1 MNTPRLR
8 RARAAAGRTVK
19 VMRSDPFI
27 RTLRCCLASALC
39 LAAAVCAAQ
48 QQPSGTSALTTPT
61 ASASGSPSEG
71 QRAASGDQY
80 RIGARDVLTIR
91 VTAPDI
97 IPQFSADAMEV
108 NECGMIPLLSVQ
120 NEEQNE
126 VRAAGLTTNELQEQL
141 RKFYTKYKRNPQVV
155 VKVREYNSQPVAING
170 AVVRPGQFQ
179 LRRPV
184 RLLELLQ
191 FYAGGPTEK
200 SGGRVQ
206 LARMPALGMCEPKPA
221 NAAAEQ
227 TAAATTAQT
236 ATPIDDASNPSFL
249 TFKLENTL
257 KGDEAS
263 NPYLQ
268 PGDVITLPE
277 AKEAYIV
284 GNVLRPG
291 PVPLKDEHLTVSR
304 AIAMVGGFMPDS
316 KKEKVR
322 IIRQEAGG
330 AGSREIF
337 VDMRAVDK
345 HQAEDIALLPNDI
358 IDVPVA
364 GGKRIMRSLVGAVV
378 PSVGQLPVQVIR

>member
-1 MNTPRLR
+1 MKSPRFSAHVYL
-8 RARAAAGRTVK
+8 
-19 VMRSDPFI
+19 
-27 RTLRCCLASALC
+27 LLAALC
-39 LAAAVCAAQ
+39 LAVSAEAQ
-48 QQPSGTSALTTPT
+48 QQPSTQFSA
-61 ASASGSPSEG
+61 E
-71 QRAASGDQY
+71 QY

-97 IPQFSADAMEV
+97 VAQFSAEALEV

-126 VRAAGLTTNELQEQL
+126 VRAAGMTTNELQDFL
-141 RKFYTKYKRNPQVV
+141 RRFYVKYKRNPQVV

-191 FYAGGPTEK
+191 FYAGGATER

-206 LARMPALGMCEPKPA
+206 IARMPALGTCEAKPTPA
-221 NAAAEQ
+221 TNAQ
-227 TAAATTAQT
+227 GTTNAQT
-236 ATPIDDASNPSFL
+236 AQAVTPIDDANVPSFL
-249 TFKLENTL
+249 SFKLEETL
-257 KGDEAS
+257 KGEDRA

-277 AKEAYIV
+277 AKEAYVV

-291 PVPLKDEHLTVSR
+291 PIALRDDHLTVSR
-304 AIAMVGGFMPDS
+304 AVAMVGGTMPDT
-316 KKEKVR
+316 KQEKVR
-322 IIRQEAGG
+322 IVRQEENG
-330 AGSREIF
+330 ASREFF
-337 VDMRAVDK
+337 VDLNAIKK
-345 HQAEDIALLPNDI
+345 HQAEDVALLPNDI
-358 IDVPVA
+358 VEVPVA
-364 GGKRIMRSLVGAVV
+364 GGKRILRSLVGAFV

>member
-1 MNTPRLR
+1 MRNNLFVGVCRGAL
-8 RARAAAGRTVK
+8 AA
-19 VMRSDPFI
+19 
-27 RTLRCCLASALC
+27 ALC
-39 LAAAVCAAQ
+39 LAAAGA
-48 QQPSGTSALTTPT
+48 
-61 ASASGSPSEG
+61 ASARQQAAPA
-71 QRAASGDQY
+71 AASPAPAAASAAPAPDTQRPGGEQY

-97 IPQFSADAMEV
+97 IPQFSAEALEV

-126 VRAAGLTTNELQEQL
+126 VKAAGMTTGELQERL
-141 RKFYTKYKRNPQVV
+141 RRFYTKYKRNPQVV
-155 VKVREYNSQPVAING
+155 VKVREHNSQPVAING
-170 AVVRPGQFQ
+170 AVARPGQFQ

-191 FYAGGPTEK
+191 FYAGGATER
-200 SGGRVQ
+200 SGGRIQ
-206 LARMPALGMCEPKPA
+206 IARMPALGMCEAAPA
-221 NAAAEQ
+221 SAAVGQASP
-227 TAAATTAQT
+227 ATQAAQT
-236 ATPIDDASNPSFL
+236 AHAAQAAQAAHAATPIEEGPSPSFL
-249 TFKLENTL
+249 TFKLEDTL
-257 KGDEAS
+257 RADDRA

-277 AKEAYIV
+277 AREAYVV

-291 PVPLKDEHLTVSR
+291 PVPLRDDRLTVSR

-316 KKEKVR
+316 RKEKVR

-337 VDMRAVDK
+337 VDMKAVDRR
-345 HQAEDIALLPNDI
+345 QAEDVALLPNDI

-364 GGKRIMRSLVGAVV
+364 GGRRVLRSLVGAVV

>member
-1 MNTPRLR
+1 MKSNLF
-8 RARAAAGRTVK
+8 VK
-19 VMRSDPFI
+19 AF
-27 RTLRCCLASALC
+27 RCGIASALFVAGGVS
-39 LAAAVCAAQ
+39 LRAQQASDVSAAASHA
-48 QQPSGTSALTTPT
+48 T
-61 ASASGSPSEG
+61 ASTAGVRAEDT
-71 QRAASGDQY
+71 RAASSGDQY

-97 IPQFSADAMEV
+97 IQQFSADALEV

-120 NEEQNE
+120 NEEHNE

-170 AVVRPGQFQ
+170 AVVKPGQFQ

-184 RLLELLQ
+184 RLLELVQ

-206 LARMPALGMCEPKPA
+206 IARMPALGMCESQSEKASAIPKPS
-221 NAAAEQ
+221 AASASSN
-227 TAAATTAQT
+227 TSTPP
-236 ATPIDDASNPSFL
+236 ATPIDEASAPSFL
-249 TFKLENTL
+249 LFNLNDTL
-257 KGDEAS
+257 KGDERA
-263 NPYLQ
+263 NPFLQ

-277 AKEAYIV
+277 AKEAYVV

-291 PVPLKDEHLTVSR
+291 PVMLKDDHLTVSR
-304 AIAMVGGFMPDS
+304 AIAMVGGTMPDT

-322 IIRQEAGG
+322 IIRQEANG
-330 AGSREIF
+330 AGSREMF
-337 VDMRAVDK
+337 VDLRAIDK

-358 IDVPVA
+358 IDVPIS
-364 GGKRIMRSLVGAVV
+364 GGKRIFRSLVGAVV